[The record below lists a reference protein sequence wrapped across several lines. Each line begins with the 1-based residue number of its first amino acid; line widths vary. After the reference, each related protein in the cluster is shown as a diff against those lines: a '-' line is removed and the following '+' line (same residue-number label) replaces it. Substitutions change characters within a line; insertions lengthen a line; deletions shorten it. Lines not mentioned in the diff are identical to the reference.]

1 MPIQEAPPALEAEL
15 DVREEPD
22 EDDSSSEA
30 PPAAAANTPLP
41 DLMMQGAEPVME
53 EKTAPGVAY
62 RKATPEEFRELSKS
76 PGAKAIGARFNC
88 EPFDIRIREK

>member
-1 MPIQEAPPALEAEL
+1 MPLREAPPSPEAEL

-22 EDDSSSEA
+22 EDAGSSEA
-30 PPAAAANTPLP
+30 PPAVAANASLP
-41 DLMMQGAEPVME
+41 DLMMQGAEPVVE
-53 EKTAPGVAY
+53 EKPAPGVAY

-88 EPFDIRIREK
+88 EPFDVRIREK